1 MRRRCQESQMNYYQK
16 LSQPAV
22 RAEIAEDWPL
32 AASQW
37 QTLLRRP
44 AAHPWRLWIRGR
56 VLYCRAGACAMPL
69 RHGGR

>member
-1 MRRRCQESQMNYYQK
+1 MNYYQK

-22 RAEIAEDWPL
+22 RAEMAHDWPL

-44 AAHPWRLWIRGR
+44 AALPWRQWIIGR
-56 VLYCRAGACAMPL
+56 VKYCRARACAMTPP
-69 RHGGR
+69 H